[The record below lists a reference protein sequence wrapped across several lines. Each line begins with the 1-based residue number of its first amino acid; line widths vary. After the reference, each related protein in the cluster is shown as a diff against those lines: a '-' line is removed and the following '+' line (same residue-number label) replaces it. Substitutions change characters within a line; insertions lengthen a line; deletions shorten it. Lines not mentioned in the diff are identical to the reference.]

1 MTVPTQRAAAV
12 TRLFDRVSAVY
23 DTPAVQSLMYRPPQ
37 DEIIGELRTRGSRRV
52 ADVGCGTG
60 ILATRIQDELH
71 PHTVYG
77 FDPSEGMLEHARQRS
92 SAVTWVLARSESLP
106 LSDHSLDAVVSSH
119 AFHFF
124 DQPAALTEFRRVLVA
139 GGVVVIV
146 IVNPRTR
153 VASRVTSLSTARAG
167 VFPDERS
174 MRRLMLDAGFGAVAQ
189 HRVRRGPLGV
199 LSPDLVTVAEVTP
212 DRAS

>member
-1 MTVPTQRAAAV
+1 MPSQRAAAV

-37 DEIIGELRTRGSRRV
+37 DEIIGELRRRRAQRV

-60 ILATRIQDELH
+60 ILATRIHDELH
-71 PHTVYG
+71 PDMVYG

-92 SAVTWVLARSESLP
+92 TAVRWMLARSESLP
-106 LSDHSLDAVVSSH
+106 LPDESLDAVVSSH

-124 DQPAALTEFRRVLVA
+124 EQPAALGEFHRVLVP

-146 IVNPRTR
+146 ILNPRTR
-153 VASRVTSLSTARAG
+153 VGSRLTSLSTARAG

-212 DRAS
+212 HGAV

>member
-1 MTVPTQRAAAV
+1 MASPDRSAVV

-37 DEIIGELRTRGSRRV
+37 DEIIGELRRRGSRRI

-60 ILATRIQDELH
+60 ILATRILAELR
-71 PHTVYG
+71 PDRVYG
-77 FDPSEGMLEHARQRS
+77 FDASEGMLEHARGRS
-92 SAVTWVLARSESLP
+92 RAVTWMLARSESLP
-106 LSDHSLDAVVSSH
+106 LSGQSLDAVVSSH

-124 DQPAALTEFRRVLVA
+124 DQPAALAEFRRVLVP
-139 GGVVVIV
+139 GGVVAIV

-153 VASRVTSLSTARAG
+153 VGSRLTSLSTARAG
-167 VFPDERS
+167 LFPDERS
-174 MRRLMLDAGFGAVAQ
+174 MRRLLLDAGFGAVAQ

-199 LSPDLVTVAEVTP
+199 LSPDLVSVGEATP
-212 DRAS
+212 DVPS